1 MRRPLLRRAV
11 LLVALL
17 TGCAAPPAPSVTAAR
32 GAGVAPPYEVPLAGE
47 ARGPEGAAQ
56 AGSLVAAAPGEGGPI
71 PVTTADPVRGSATAL
86 VTIVE
91 FADFQCPFCQ
101 RAAATMSEL
110 MRQYGPDQLRVVW
123 KHYPLPFHAEARP
136 AAEAGAALFERGGSP
151 WFWRYHDALFGTT
164 RALSRELVDAAAET
178 AGAAPGDVQR
188 AIQRGGAAS
197 KVAADLALASSI
209 GVSSAPA
216 FYINGVLVG
225 GAQPIDVFRAVIDAQ
240 LQRARAALA
249 AGTPPLRL
257 YAQLAAQGYA
267 APRREAPSGEPEEDL
282 RVYRVPVDASPMLGK
297 PTAQVTIVEFAD
309 FQCPYCFRAEETLQ
323 QVRAKYGDKVRV
335 VWKNE
340 PLPFHKWAEPA
351 AELALEARAQK
362 GEAGFWAAHALLLA
376 QRSTFR
382 DGDLE
387 SIAKA
392 VGLDVD
398 ATMLH
403 VGKHRHQQAID
414 DDADLADDLDATG
427 TPTFFVNGR
436 KLVGAQPLDAFVSV
450 IDEQLAATQALL
462 GRGVPPAK
470 LYETLQKSAV
480 GPVLERVSVPPPSPT
495 APSRGP
501 RDARV
506 VVQMWSDFQ
515 CPFCKRVEPTLA
527 ELDAVFPG
535 KLRFVWHNHP
545 LASHPLAEPA
555 AEAAMEAHAQKGDAG
570 FWRMHDL
577 LLQSPGSGG
586 LERPALEQYASSI
599 GLDLGRFRAALDGS
613 VHHAGI
619 EADARAAVAAGLPG
633 TPGFAINGYKVSGAQ
648 PLTKLKKVVRRALA
662 EAR

>member
-1 MRRPLLRRAV
+1 MLRPLLGRAV
-11 LLVALL
+11 LLVAVLA
-17 TGCAAPPAPSVTAAR
+17 GCAAPGTPAVTPAR
-32 GAGVAPPYEVPLAGE
+32 ATGAAPPYEVPVTGGARDEGGAELARTEGE
-47 ARGPEGAAQ
+47 
-56 AGSLVAAAPGEGGPI
+56 GEGGPI
-71 PVTTADPVRGSATAL
+71 PVTAADPVRGSRTAP

-101 RAAATMSEL
+101 RAAATMAEL
-110 MRQYGPDQLRVVW
+110 MRQYGPGQLRIVW
-123 KHYPLPFHAEARP
+123 KHYPLPFHADARP

-164 RALSRELVDAAAET
+164 RALTRELVDAAAET

-188 AIQRGGAAS
+188 ALQRGTAAS
-197 KVAADLALASSI
+197 KVASDVALASRL
-209 GVSSAPA
+209 GVSAAPA
-216 FYINGVLVG
+216 FYINGVLVS
-225 GAQPIDVFRAVIDAQ
+225 GAQPIDAFRAVIDAQ

-249 AGTPPLRL
+249 AGTPATRL
-257 YAQLAAQGYA
+257 YAQLATQGYA
-267 APRREAPSGEPEEDL
+267 APKREAPSREPEDD
-282 RVYRVPVDASPMLGK
+282 RKVYRVPVDASPVQGK

-309 FQCPYCFRAEETLQ
+309 FQCPYCLQAEETLRL
-323 QVRAKYGDKVRV
+323 VRAKYGDKVRV

-362 GEAGFWAAHALLLA
+362 GDAGFWAVHDLLLA
-376 QRSTFR
+376 QRSSFQ

-387 SIAKA
+387 DIAKVA
-392 VGLDVD
+392 GLDVV
-398 ATMLH
+398 AAMRS
-403 VGKHRHQQAID
+403 VQKHKHQQAID
-414 DDADLADDLDATG
+414 EDVDLADDLDATG

-436 KLVGAQPLDAFVSV
+436 KLVGAQPLETFVSV
-450 IDEQLAATQALL
+450 IDDQLAAAQAQLAH
-462 GRGVPPAK
+462 GVPPAK

-480 GPVLERVSVPPPSPT
+480 GGVPEKVNVPPPSPT

-501 RDARV
+501 QDAKV
-506 VVQMWSDFQ
+506 VVQIWSDFQ

-527 ELDAVFPG
+527 ELDAAFPG

-545 LASHPLAEPA
+545 LPFHPLAEPA

-577 LLQSPGSGG
+577 LLQNPGGGG
-586 LERPALEQYASSI
+586 LDRPALEQYASSL
-599 GLDLGRFRAALDGS
+599 GLDLGRFRTALDGS
-613 VHHAGI
+613 LHHAAI
-619 EADARAAVAAGLPG
+619 EADTRAAEAAGLTG

-648 PLTKLKKVVRRALA
+648 PLVKFRRVVQRALT
-662 EAR
+662 ETK